1 MRKIRL
7 NKSRIL
13 AALLSLCMIISLFNG
28 IDLPHFFQNETIA
41 QAEDGGVTDSNEYA
55 DETLEHM
62 WDSDGDGDPNDD
74 AADKDYWNAARPYY
88 SYAGSDSYSN
98 TFGSQGGV
106 EYKTVFHVYAFEGD
120 TICIGSSV
128 NNSML
133 NIDHVVTNRSENNKY
148 ISGENAAGYGNT
160 YHFPDEGSVDV
171 VMTDPYGNK
180 IPIDITEGKGYI
192 ASPGNEYA
200 AIKMQSQDDGTF
212 KGSCTI
218 GSVNYDYTPYTYPV
232 QETGVYTFEFHS
244 YDKTGHSSPNSN
256 KRRSDQWP
264 TDEHNYVERTGS
276 EGNYTYQ
283 DGGGLI
289 AAINLTVFDEKGDKQ
304 TGRTYADF
312 LSLQM
317 DNVNQGVRDTYY
329 VLTTDSYIYKMQFN
343 GVSPYT
349 YNFFANNKGI
359 YDINSNAIIYTSVKD
374 YKNESSFARMGA
386 AFKYPGTKDTDL
398 LKSYYIFLEYPDD
411 QLEGILYE
419 KAVQPDPA
427 KNIRFVGEIEQDG
440 KQVPGAYVGVGGY
453 FAFDVEE
460 ATTAT
465 LRLEFTGDSFKGKGY
480 APVEISGAVTPH
492 STNYFYWDGKDGN
505 GKVIEA
511 DTYDIN
517 DFAFTVTAKAG
528 EIHFPIIDMENAGG
542 GITFTRLSHIY
553 DKDGERLDYDDNIYG
568 LTKNVIYYDETAIY
582 YGEQAA
588 STGISE
594 DQVTLALDQTKSPW
608 STYRDV
614 NDAII
619 KYFEENPGKYWT
631 YNNMRS
637 GGGEYEARIESNYLG
652 ETSTTVGTNT
662 SVRVGDHSHTTNVIN
677 YFNTSGDLITKDEIT
692 ADQQN
697 MINYLNSQAHPVG
710 KSANTSIYYI
720 NYQKEDKANNIKTS
734 QTAPE
739 VKDGSDKGYSPENV
753 EAAQS
758 TTDYAIANYWTFIPA
773 KPAKTESTIPS
784 ITIADREGDFFN
796 LTGRVFFDSEVN
808 DDKVKVGRYDDMST
822 AGEYLMS
829 DVETVLYTKT
839 TDISY
844 REGKTYVKYNSTE
857 KSIETV
863 NAGNFGSGEN
873 VYEYVA
879 SEKTMGD
886 GMCRYM
892 GLPYDKDTGT
902 EYLYVVTK
910 PNPSYTLTSGSTS
923 ATPLG
928 ASPNYYGYYADKSYD
943 SNGKGTEVQHIK
955 VGGTGGVDPTK
966 YGYSTS
972 TKKPEGN
979 VDVCAVDV
987 GYKYQLMDKSLVVQK
1002 KWGGSVENN
1011 GKTDSVV
1018 FEISYNTATASHKY
1032 DYWTVSPGN
1041 SWKHQDDYLPAKQNN
1056 DTVENYYVSAEYYID
1071 NTAKRLY
1078 KHEFEYSGGDYKSF
1092 VGKSYYVDLATL
1104 YTGHESDIPADGIYT
1119 VTTLPDLNGDGN
1131 RNGKDIGSIDS
1142 WTQIDESKAP
1152 YRAVLDR
1159 NFASSS
1165 TDITVTN
1172 AKSYGT
1178 IEIFKYHDTMEEGNA
1193 LQGATFR
1200 VYEGT
1205 IAEVKPKIEAGTAEW
1220 VASGTTRSNGRIAF
1234 PDLNPEKT
1242 YTVYERYAPNGYR
1255 KLEEY
1260 YEVKGKNEAIGSG
1273 EVKFSDE
1280 DYALLNIGNAIADTT
1295 FMIRKE
1301 IRGRAW
1307 QSDDSFTFNIVP
1319 QFAGYTAAG
1328 KGFTIAEN
1336 ESAVF
1341 STGGS
1346 YKTDE
1351 DIAKDVSDFAQEIN
1365 QKLKDNPLVI
1375 SYTNSFYSYS
1385 SNRGDSEYHIT
1396 SSTEK
1401 VSDSLIIPGD
1411 DKTRAAFY
1419 NIEFPYAGTY
1429 TFIIT
1434 EKEDTDNNTL
1444 DYSKREYTVVINVVR
1459 ELKDGQTGNMTSENS
1474 YLTAAVDKITYKD
1487 GTTGEEQVFA
1497 GNSPV
1502 FTNVYHP
1509 APAVQSTTYAIQKEL
1524 SGREWVNTDDVKDN
1538 FTINVKAVNAA
1549 TADAIKAS
1557 QLTISGFNGNDRV
1570 SLNSEENG
1578 WVCTFTEDSH
1588 ANIPFTAFVFDDIE
1602 FPVKFVNNTNNAVEE
1617 PDPEWEP
1624 DSDEMKKFLD
1634 THTAQT
1640 EPVEYWLDISEVV
1653 PTDAVGNKYKGIT
1666 YDTQHYYLHITLRNA
1681 EKTVSGDNTEE
1692 GEEEDGIIDEI
1703 DMELYHAD
1711 ATNDVSSLK
1720 GAVAT
1725 CHTKAEVLDKDA
1737 WTTNVTS
1744 SDGTYTWFYIDSSGK
1759 LIEAKNHSSAPADAK
1774 ILVRRYEEHTGS
1786 HTMTIKNTY
1795 AASYVW
1801 NPQVQKVLDG
1811 RTWRTDDKFTFTL
1824 TPDDLSSDGHDMTAE
1839 KSVTIEYS
1847 SEPAATYTNAFDPIT
1862 FTQPGTY
1869 KFSITETDIN
1879 GTELATYPITIVLE
1893 DNKDGTLTATIDDES
1908 IADYVIKFVNEYEGT
1923 SFDLS
1928 ISKTI
1933 IGREWKDGEEFT
1945 FKIEPDEKTLEAIN
1959 NGDITL
1965 PTDTITPDTSD
1976 DYYTATI
1983 SGGTGT
1989 DTLKKLLGEI
1999 KINNTKSLISGEEL
2013 NYKFTISEVTGDLE
2027 NMYCRVP
2034 SYDLYIK
2041 VTPKTEPTSSG
2052 EYGSE
2057 NTLSAEYACVVTGA
2071 TEPVDTSYT
2080 TTEGGVTIAFENVAT
2095 GTLTVEKEVV
2105 SSNEDTTE
2113 FSFTVEFTFDKDS
2126 TNEFT
2131 FAEIGKITADLG
2143 GGNVEPI
2150 VSDGGYTY
2158 TYTFKLKHGDSITFS
2173 NILPNTTYTI
2183 TEGTEPANYMFL
2195 RITDKNG
2202 DVYKG
2207 STEQTAE
2214 GTINVDDPPDKYK
2227 FISGR
2232 IHNLPS
2238 AGGTGTQLILL
2249 GGLALIIAAAL
2260 FYTLFYKNDKRRAAR

>member
-1 MRKIRL
+1 MKKIRQS
-7 NKSRIL
+7 KTRIL
-13 AALLSLCMIISLFNG
+13 AALMSLCMIISLFNG
-28 IDLPHFFQNETIA
+28 IDLPNFFQNETIA
-41 QAEDGGVTDSNEYA
+41 QAEDGGVEPDPDEYK

-74 AADKDYWNAARPYY
+74 ADKDYWNAARPYY
-88 SYAGSDSYSN
+88 TCAADDANKAKAG
-98 TFGSQGGV
+98 TFAQFGGV
-106 EYKTVFHVYAFEGD
+106 YKRTIFHVYAFAGD

-128 NNSML
+128 KNSG
-133 NIDHVVTNRSENNKY
+133 IGSDNKLKNLET
-148 ISGENAAGYGNT
+148 GETEY
-160 YHFPDEGSVDV
+160 PDAGSVDV
-171 VMTDPYGNK
+171 IMTDPYGK
-180 IPIDITEGKGYI
+180 TIPIDITDGKGFI
-192 ASPGNEYA
+192 AKPGNEFA

-212 KGSCTI
+212 KGECTI
-218 GSVNYDYTPYTYPV
+218 GATKYEYTPYTYPV

-244 YDKTGHSSPNSN
+244 YNMVGCPQEGA
-256 KRRSDQWP
+256 RSADWP
-264 TDEHNYVERTGS
+264 K
-276 EGNYTYQ
+276 YTAI
-283 DGGGLI
+283 GGLI

-317 DNVNQGVRDTYY
+317 GNTGGGVKDTYY
-329 VLTTDSYIYKMQFN
+329 ILTKDSYIYKMQFN

-528 EIHFPIIDMENAGG
+528 EIHFPIIDMENAKG

-829 DVETVLYTKT
+829 DVKTELYTKT
-839 TDISY
+839 TDTNY
-844 REGKTYVKYNSTE
+844 QEGKTYVRYNSAAN
-857 KSIETV
+857 SIETV
-863 NAGNFGSGEN
+863 NASNFNSGGGDI
-873 VYEYVA
+873 YELVT

-910 PNPSYTLTSGSTS
+910 PNSSYTLTSGDTI
-923 ATPLG
+923 AKPLG
-928 ASPNYYGYYADKSYD
+928 TSPNYYGYYADKSYNN
-943 SNGKGTEVQHIK
+943 SYTGTEVQHIK
-955 VGGTGGVDPTK
+955 VGGTGGIDPTT

-987 GYKYQLMDKSLVVQK
+987 GYKYELMDKSLVVQK
-1002 KWGGSVENN
+1002 KWGGSVGDN

-1056 DTVENYYVSAEYYID
+1056 EPVENYYVSAEYYID

-1092 VGKSYYVDLATL
+1092 VGKSYYVDLETL
-1104 YTGHESDIPADGIYT
+1104 YASHESDKPADGIYT

-1131 RNGKDIGSIDS
+1131 RNGKDIGSIDI
-1142 WTQIDESKAP
+1142 WTPIDENEAP

-1205 IAEVKPKIEAGTAEW
+1205 IAEVKPKIEAGSATW

-1260 YEVKGKNEAIGSG
+1260 YEVKGKNETIESG
-1273 EVKFSDE
+1273 EVKFSNE

-1307 QSDDSFTFNIVP
+1307 QSDDSFTFNIEP
-1319 QFAGYTAAG
+1319 QFADYTTAG

-1336 ESAVF
+1336 EKAV
-1341 STGGS
+1341 TGDLEE
-1346 YKTDE
+1346 YIDE
-1351 DIAKDVSDFAQEIN
+1351 NVKKFAQDIQEELG
-1365 QKLKDNPLVI
+1365 KNPLI
-1375 SYTNSFYSYS
+1375 INNDDDFYSYS

-1401 VSDSLIIPGD
+1401 VSDSLIVPGD
-1411 DKTRAAFY
+1411 EDTKALFY
-1419 NIEFPYAGTY
+1419 DIEFPYAGTY
-1429 TFIIT
+1429 TFTIT
-1434 EKEDTDNNTL
+1434 EKEDPANNTL
-1444 DYSKREYTVVINVVR
+1444 AYSEREYTVVINVVR

-1509 APAVQSTTYAIQKEL
+1509 APAVQSTTYAISK
-1524 SGREWVNTDDVKDN
+1524 SFIGRKWVDTDDVKDN

-1549 TADAIKAS
+1549 TTDAIKAS
-1557 QLTISGFNGNDRV
+1557 QLTISGFKDNARV

-1578 WVCTFTEDSH
+1578 WVCKFNTTSHEDIKFTE
-1588 ANIPFTAFVFDDIE
+1588 FAFKDIE
-1602 FPVKFVNNTNNAVEE
+1602 FPVQYVDATGNVWA
-1617 PDPEWEP
+1617 P
-1624 DSDEMKKFLD
+1624 DSDNPEQTSPTEEDIKNG
-1634 THTAQT
+1634 TYTAKT
-1640 EPVEYWLDISEVV
+1640 EPVEYWLDIYEDI
-1653 PTDAVGNKYKGIT
+1653 PTEAVGNKHKGIT
-1666 YDTQHYYLHITLRNA
+1666 YDAQHYYLHITLRNA
-1681 EKTVSGDNTEE
+1681 EQTVSSSGKTEKD
-1692 GEEEDGIIDEI
+1692 EEEDGIIDEI

-1711 ATNDVSSLK
+1711 ATNDVSSLT

-1725 CHTKAEVLDKDA
+1725 CHTKAEVLDDDA

-1759 LIEAKNHSSAPADAK
+1759 LIEAKNHSSAPDDAK
-1774 ILVRRYEEHTGS
+1774 ILVRRYEEHGGGTDS

-1824 TPDDLSSDGHDMTAE
+1824 TPDEHNPEGCSLNSTSAVAT
-1839 KSVTIEYS
+1839 TIDS
-1847 SEPAATYTNAFDPIT
+1847 TNKDADDKYINSFDPIT

-1959 NGDITL
+1959 DGDITL

-1989 DTLKKLLGEI
+1989 DTLKKSLGNI
-1999 KINNTKSLISGEEL
+1999 KINNTKSLKPGEEL

-2041 VTPKTEPTSSG
+2041 VTPATSPGSN
-2052 EYGSE
+2052 GSE
-2057 NTLSAEYACVVTGA
+2057 NTLSAEYSCVVA
-2071 TEPVDTSYT
+2071 DPDAVAKAPDDDLYT
-2080 TTEGGVTIAFENVAT
+2080 TTGDGVTIAFENVAT

-2105 SSNEDTTE
+2105 SSNEDTAE
-2113 FSFTVEFTFDKDS
+2113 FDFTVEFTFDKDS

-2143 GGNVEPI
+2143 GESITPT
-2150 VSDGGYTY
+2150 VSSEGYTY
-2158 TYTFKLKHGDSITFS
+2158 TYTFKLKHGEKITFS

-2183 TEGTEPANYMFL
+2183 TENTEPSDYMFL
-2195 RITDKNG
+2195 RIMDKDGNN
-2202 DVYKG
+2202 VYDESEGQKV
-2207 STEQTAE
+2207 S
-2214 GTINVDDPPDKYK
+2214 GTIDIKNSPYEYT
-2227 FISGR
+2227 FISGK

-2238 AGGTGTQLILL
+2238 AGGTGSQLILL

-2260 FYTLFYKNDKRRAAR
+2260 FYTLFHKNDKRREAR